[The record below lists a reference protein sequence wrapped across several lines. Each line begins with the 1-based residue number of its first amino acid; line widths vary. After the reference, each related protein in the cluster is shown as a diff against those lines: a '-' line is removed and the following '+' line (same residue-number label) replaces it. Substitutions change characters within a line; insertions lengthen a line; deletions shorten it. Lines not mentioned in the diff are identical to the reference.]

1 MASSTLINI
10 FHEPI
15 TDILLLTQSEG
26 LKQWR
31 PGQDNQQAAIAISKN
46 FTNQIA
52 IKERYDQIRF
62 LDIRGMERIRV
73 NRGSEGPQTTPHRE
87 LQDKS
92 NRYYFYEARN
102 LSPKEIYISP
112 LDLNKEHGR
121 IETPVKPTIRLTT
134 PVLNGVNEPIGFLV
148 INYLAEAMLNEFV
161 AQYKDRL
168 GHIAL
173 LNDEG
178 FWLYHHDPSM
188 RWGFMFDNDLSLAK
202 NLPNAW
208 HQINSADYTQ
218 QITEHGILTSLKT
231 QPYLLNITQDNRHVY
246 ENVTYSSGYPWTVV
260 SHIEA
265 TELENVKAGILHPL
279 LLTGIPLF
287 LTIQITF
294 YVIARHRTQA
304 ARQQNRITESEM
316 RNRSLLES
324 VADGIMMLDSTGRI
338 LEANP
343 SAESMFGLTLNE
355 LQSCAISDLLTSSH
369 DAIRL
374 LARMQQ
380 LKQPITSEEDPQTD
394 EYTAKYA
401 GNKEF
406 PLKITLSRFSIGNE
420 LHFTASLTDLTEQR
434 LAYQEMILASEVF
447 DTASEGILVTDN
459 KAIIQR
465 VNPAFT
471 RLTGYQ
477 PDELIGKK
485 PSILRSYLTDNSFY
499 RMMWQSIDNTG
510 RWEGEITN
518 SIKGGANRIF
528 DLSIFTIRDDKGNI
542 THYAG
547 ISRDITE
554 EKEAEEQIHRHAY
567 YDGLTGLPNRTLFLE
582 RLQQAIN
589 RGSRYH
595 ERFALFFIDLDRF
608 KSVNDSLGHDA
619 GDLLLQLVA
628 GRISNLIRETDTL
641 ARHAGDEFSL
651 LLHNIKRDDDLAVLA
666 QKIITALGKTF
677 MIMEREVHIGA
688 SIGIAEYPDDGRE
701 ADTLLRNADLAM
713 YQAKYSGKET
723 YRFFSEELN
732 TAIQQHVRLEADLRK
747 AISEEQFE
755 LFYQPLVDYQHCKI
769 VSTEALIRWNH
780 PEHGRIPPDKFIPI
794 CEETGLIR
802 PLSEW
807 VIHHAAMQLAEWR
820 NTDLA
825 HMSISINLSAYRNRH
840 AVDKAFI
847 KDTIIETGVSPA
859 LMTFEIT
866 ESLMM
871 ENTAES
877 LEWLTFA
884 KELGISVA
892 VDDFGTGY
900 SSLSYLKRFPVD
912 ILKIDRAF
920 IADMNVN
927 SEDEA
932 LVMAIIA
939 MAKSLNM
946 KVIAEG
952 VENHQQLDMLRDRQ
966 DHCSII
972 QGFLFA
978 PPMPVDQFHSFYRD
992 FDFNRYC
999 QKLHSRFGKY
1009 SAN

>member
-1 MASSTLINI
+1 
-10 FHEPI
+10 
-15 TDILLLTQSEG
+15 
-26 LKQWR
+26 
-31 PGQDNQQAAIAISKN
+31 
-46 FTNQIA
+46 
-52 IKERYDQIRF
+52 
-62 LDIRGMERIRV
+62 MEIIRV
-73 NRGSEGPQTTPHRE
+73 NRSPQGPQTTPHRE

-102 LSPKEIYISP
+102 LNPKEIYISP

-121 IETPVKPTIRLTT
+121 IETPFKPTIRLTT

-148 INYLAEAMLNEFV
+148 INYLAETMLQAFV
-161 AQYKDRL
+161 AQYTDRL
-168 GHIAL
+168 GNITL

-188 RWGFMFDNDLSLAK
+188 RWGFMFDNDLSLAQ

-208 HQINSADYTQ
+208 RQINSADYMQ
-218 QITEHGILTSLKT
+218 QITEHGMLTSLKT
-231 QPYLLNITQDNRHVY
+231 QPYLLNISQVNRHVY
-246 ENVTYSSGYPWTVV
+246 EKVTYSSGYPWTVV
-260 SHIEA
+260 SHIDM
-265 TELENVKAGILHPL
+265 TELETVKAGILQPL
-279 LLTGIPLF
+279 LITGTPLF
-287 LTIQITF
+287 LIILITF

-304 ARQQNRITESEM
+304 AQQQNRITESEL

-324 VADGIMMLDSTGRI
+324 VADGIVMLDTTGRI

-343 SAESMFGLTLNE
+343 SAESMFGLSLHE

-369 DAIRL
+369 DSIRL
-374 LARMQQ
+374 ISRLQQ
-380 LKQPITSEEDPQTD
+380 LIQPTASEEIAQTD
-394 EYTAKYA
+394 EYTAKRA
-401 GNKEF
+401 RNQEF
-406 PLKITLSRFSIGNE
+406 PLQITLSRFSIGNE
-420 LHFTASLTDLTEQR
+420 LHFTASLRDLTEQR

-459 KAIIQR
+459 RVIIQR
-465 VNPAFT
+465 VNPAFS

-510 RWEGEITN
+510 RWEGEIN
-518 SIKGGANRIF
+518 NRIKSGANRIF
-528 DLSIFTIRDDKGNI
+528 NLSIFSIHDDKGNI
-542 THYAG
+542 THYAS
-547 ISRDITE
+547 ITRDITE

-628 GRISNLIRETDTL
+628 GRISSLIRETDSL

-651 LLHNIKRDDDLAVLA
+651 LLHNIKCSDDLAVLA
-666 QKIITALGKTF
+666 QKIINSLGKAF
-677 MIMEREVHIGA
+677 MIMDREVHIGA
-688 SIGIAEYPDDGRE
+688 SIGICEYPDDGRE

-732 TAIQQHVRLEADLRK
+732 TAIQQHVRLEADLRI
-747 AISEEQFE
+747 ALSTEQFE
-755 LFYQPLVDYQHCKI
+755 LYYQPLVDFKRCMI
-769 VSTEALIRWNH
+769 IGTEALIRWNH
-780 PEHGRIPPDKFIPI
+780 PEHGRISPDKFIPI

-807 VIHHAAMQLAEWR
+807 VIHQAATQLAEWSK
-820 NTDLA
+820 TDLA
-825 HMSISINLSAYRNRH
+825 HMTISINLSAYRNRH
-840 AVDKAFI
+840 AVDKGFI
-847 KDTIIETGVSPA
+847 KKTILETGAPPA
-859 LMTFEIT
+859 NMIFEIT

-877 LEWLTFA
+877 LEWLSFA
-884 KELGISVA
+884 KDLGISVA

-912 ILKIDRAF
+912 IIKIDRAF

-927 SEDEA
+927 EEDEA

-939 MAKSLNM
+939 MARSLNM
-946 KVIAEG
+946 KVVAEG
-952 VENHQQLDMLRDRQ
+952 VENYQQLNMLRNKQ
-966 DHCSII
+966 NHCSII

-978 PPMPVDQFHSFYRD
+978 PPMPVDQFHSFYRN

-999 QKLHSRFGKY
+999 QKLPSRSRKY
-1009 SAN
+1009 SAS